1 MTSSRFREVTP
12 EQLDDRFARL
22 EALMRAESA
31 ETRRH
36 VDVVADGLRLEIRVI
51 AEGHDVLRADVADL
65 KSGQKRLE
73 AGLGRVEV
81 RQQALEY
88 RQDRVET
95 RLERVETRLEGVGSG
110 QSELWDGQQ
119 ALVTEVRLLAARLR
133 A

>member
-1 MTSSRFREVTP
+1 MLSDSGMTADE
-12 EQLDDRFARL
+12 LDDRFARL

-36 VDVVADGLRLEIRVI
+36 FDVAAEGLRLEIRVI
-51 AEGHDVLRADVADL
+51 AEGHEVLRADVAEL
-65 KSGQKRLE
+65 KTGQTRLE
-73 AGLGRVEV
+73 AGLGRLEI

-88 RQDRVET
+88 RQERVET
-95 RLERVETRLEGVGSG
+95 RLERVESG
-110 QSELWDGQQ
+110 QSELSDGQQ